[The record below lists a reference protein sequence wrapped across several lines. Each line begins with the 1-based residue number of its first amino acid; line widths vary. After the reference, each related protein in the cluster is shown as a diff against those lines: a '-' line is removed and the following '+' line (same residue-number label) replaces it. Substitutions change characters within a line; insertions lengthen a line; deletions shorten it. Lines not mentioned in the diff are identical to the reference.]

1 MLRKCVLFGILFFA
15 VFSMKAQQEI
25 ILQTPVDSLYR
36 EDQFYINISY
46 SMMQNKPS
54 GYVQRGYFSNLGF
67 GFLRDFPLNKRRNV
81 AIAPGFGYT
90 YSHLKSNLL
99 ILPEGLVNEQLPSG
113 SRYEVLP
120 TNMARRNNMRYHTID
135 VPIEFRWRTSTPA
148 SHKFFRVY
156 AGLKFSYIFA
166 DKSIFKD
173 AEQRYKV
180 TQISDLN
187 RFQTGVYLSAGY
199 NTWNAYAYYGLT
211 PLFKKSATNPEPIK
225 LNALHL
231 GLIFYIL

>member
-1 MLRKCVLFGILFFA
+1 MVKKLLQFGFLLFSVFA
-15 VFSMKAQQEI
+15 LHAQEPI
-25 ILQTPVDSLYR
+25 IIENPVDSLYR
-36 EDQFYINISY
+36 EDQFYVNVSY

-54 GYVQRGYFSNLGF
+54 GYKQRGYFSNFSF
-67 GFLRDFPLNKRRNV
+67 GFLRDFPLNKQRNI

-99 ILPEGLVNEQLPSG
+99 ILPEDAIAGASTNG
-113 SRYEVLP
+113 SQFEVLP
-120 TNMARRNNMRYHTID
+120 IASSRRNNMQYHTID
-135 VPIEFRWRTSTPA
+135 VPIEFRWRTSTPE

-166 DKSIFKD
+166 DKSVYEEG
-173 AEQRYKV
+173 AVHYKV
-180 TQISDLN
+180 KNIDNLN
-187 RFQTGVYLSAGY
+187 RFQTGIYLAAGY

-211 PLFKKSATNPEPIK
+211 PLFKSSATNPEPIK
-225 LNALHL
+225 LNALHV